1 MKKVVKRKS
10 KKRRLNFQ
18 KIFNLLSFTF
28 LLSCV
33 IFYGSRFIKLYLEN
47 NKTEES
53 KLLGDIIKENN
64 ELNNVNNEYY
74 YFTGEDPN
82 NYLKYSNLLF
92 RIIKVNKD
100 KTVTAVLNNS
110 ITSLAAGSHKDF
122 TSSYINMWL
131 NSSDKEYTGIL

>member
-64 ELNNVNNEYY
+64 ELNNVNN
-74 YFTGEDPN
+74 
-82 NYLKYSNLLF
+82 
-92 RIIKVNKD
+92 
-100 KTVTAVLNNS
+100 
-110 ITSLAAGSHKDF
+110 
-122 TSSYINMWL
+122 
-131 NSSDKEYTGIL
+131 